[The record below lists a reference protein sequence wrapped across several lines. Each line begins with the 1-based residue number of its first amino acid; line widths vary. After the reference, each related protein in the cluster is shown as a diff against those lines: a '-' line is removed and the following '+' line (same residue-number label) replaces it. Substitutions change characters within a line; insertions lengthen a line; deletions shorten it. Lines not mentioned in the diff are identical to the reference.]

1 MDMGRRVEKAL
12 QTVGLIRAA
21 LVPVLPEQDQL
32 QVLEAVLLTSEA
44 LITFRRRHYSG
55 SDMAQGLELLLLD
68 SSNPRSVFY
77 QIELLRNHL
86 TELPTATH
94 GAGLAAEDRYLL
106 EASAAIQLSTLE
118 ELVAEDEAGS
128 TRSGLDQ
135 LLARLQHLLQETSTQ
150 ISNKYFDQIKVHQQL
165 VRTDWDEEL

>member
-1 MDMGRRVEKAL
+1 M
-12 QTVGLIRAA
+12 
-21 LVPVLPEQDQL
+21 
-32 QVLEAVLLTSEA
+32 
-44 LITFRRRHYSG
+44 
-55 SDMAQGLELLLLD
+55 
-68 SSNPRSVFY
+68 FY